1 MERITIKHLRE
12 LCETLNKMTGHA
24 LEPYTR
30 NGNGNGNLRANVGNY
45 HISRAYGGHT
55 LHQMANESGG
65 VNTPLS
71 CGHVPAR
78 ELYGLMHAYL
88 KGIEHQGRGDA

>member
-1 MERITIKHLRE
+1 MERITIKHLRG
-12 LCETLNKMTGHA
+12 LCETLNRMTDHA

-30 NGNGNGNLRANVGNY
+30 DADGKLRANVGNY
-45 HISRAYGGHT
+45 HIHSAYGGHT

-65 VNTPLS
+65 VRTPLS

-78 ELYGLMHAYL
+78 ELYNLMHAYL
-88 KGIEHQGRGDA
+88 NGIERQERGIA